1 VPTRNEKIMPVYDL
15 RNNET
20 GEEWEQSM
28 SYDDMKTLTADGNV
42 VILYKKVNFLH
53 SAGSEGGKVPDHF
66 KEVMSR
72 VAEQNP
78 NTPVAEK
85 YGSKSIKDVKVRE
98 AVDKARKKAGGSLMT
113 P

>member
-1 VPTRNEKIMPVYDL
+1 MPVYDL

-20 GEEWEQSM
+20 GEEWEEKM
-28 SYDDMKTLTADGNV
+28 SYEDMKALTADGNV
-42 VILYKKVNFLH
+42 VILYKKVNFVY
-53 SAGSEGGKVPDHF
+53 STGSDGGGKVPDHF

-85 YGSKSIKDVKVRE
+85 YGSKTVKDVKIRD
-98 AVDKARKKAGGSLMT
+98 AVEKARKKAGGSLVGS
-113 P
+113 

>member
-1 VPTRNEKIMPVYDL
+1 MPVYDL

-20 GEEWEQSM
+20 GEEWEERL
-28 SYDDMKTLTADGNV
+28 SYDDMKALTADGKIVLVYNKFPGV
-42 VILYKKVNFLH
+42 VH
-53 SAGSEGGKVPDHF
+53 ATGSGGGGKVPDHF

-85 YGSKSIKDVKVRE
+85 WGSKSIKEVKTRD

>member
-1 VPTRNEKIMPVYDL
+1 MPVYDFI
-15 RNNET
+15 NTET

-42 VILYKKVNFLH
+42 VILYKKVNFVH
-53 SAGSEGGKVPDHF
+53 SAGSDGGGKVPDHF

-78 NTPVAEK
+78 NTPIAEK
-85 YGSKSIKDVKVRE
+85 YGSKTIKDVKIRD

>member
-1 VPTRNEKIMPVYDL
+1 MPVYDF

-20 GEEWEQSM
+20 GEEWEEKM
-28 SYDDMKTLTADGNV
+28 SYDDMKTLTADGKI
-42 VILYKKVNFLH
+42 VILYKKINFVH
-53 SAGSEGGKVPDHF
+53 GVGSDGGGKVPDHF

-78 NTPVAEK
+78 NTPVAEQW
-85 YGSKSIKDVKVRE
+85 GSKSIKDVKTRE
-98 AVDKARKKAGGSLMT
+98 AVDKARKKAGGSLVG

>member
-1 VPTRNEKIMPVYDL
+1 MPVYDL

-42 VILYKKVNFLH
+42 VILYKKVNFVH
-53 SAGSEGGKVPDHF
+53 SAGSDGGGKVPDHF

-78 NTPVAEK
+78 NTPIAEK
-85 YGSKSIKDVKVRE
+85 YGSKTIKDVKIRD

>member
-1 VPTRNEKIMPVYDL
+1 MPVYDL

-28 SYDDMKTLTADGNV
+28 SYDDMKILTADGNV
-42 VILYKKVNFLH
+42 VILYKQINFLH
-53 SAGSEGGKVPDHF
+53 SSGSDGGGKVPDHF

-78 NTPVAEK
+78 NTAVAEK
-85 YGSKSIKDVKVRE
+85 YGSKSIKDVKTRE
-98 AVDKARKKAGGSLMT
+98 AVDKARKKAGGSLIG
-113 P
+113 

>member
-1 VPTRNEKIMPVYDL
+1 MPVYDF

-20 GEEWEQSM
+20 GEEWEDKM
-28 SYDDMKTLTADGNV
+28 SYDDMKALTADGKI
-42 VILYKKVNFLH
+42 VILYKQMNFVH
-53 SAGSEGGKVPDHF
+53 AAGSDGGGKVPDHF

-85 YGSKSIKDVKVRE
+85 WGSKSIKDVKTRD
-98 AVDKARKKAGGSLMT
+98 AVEKARKKAGGSLMT
-113 P
+113 